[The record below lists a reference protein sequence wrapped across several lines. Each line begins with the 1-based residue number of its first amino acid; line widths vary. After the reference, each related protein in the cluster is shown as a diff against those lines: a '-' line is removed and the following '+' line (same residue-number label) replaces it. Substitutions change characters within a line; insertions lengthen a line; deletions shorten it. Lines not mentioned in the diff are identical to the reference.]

1 VTEELKTLIELQQ
14 IDSQIISLKHT
25 LDTIPSEL
33 KKIDGMI
40 NKFDKEFENEK
51 KKLQDLEKKRK
62 EKERQIEDLHEKIK
76 KLKEKTSQI
85 KTNKEYQA
93 FLLEISSIEDS
104 IKKEEENLLLIFY
117 EIDDNKKLLEESKKE
132 WDNKKSEII
141 QQRKSLELETERIS
155 DEIENLKEKRKN
167 VVSQLPSELY
177 EDYKEL
183 MKKHKG
189 LAVAEVI
196 DEICQGCFLHIPP
209 QLYVEIKLNQTIK
222 YCPQCGRI
230 LYYKAKEKKEEQKV
244 FSE

>member
-93 FLLEISSIEDS
+93 LLLEISLIEDS
-104 IKKEEENLLLIFY
+104 IKKEEDNLLLMFY
-117 EIDDNKKLLEESKKE
+117 EIDENIKILEKSRKEWESKK
-132 WDNKKSEII
+132 NEIL
-141 QQRKSLELETERIS
+141 QLRKDIES
-155 DEIENLKEKRKN
+155 DAEKINNEIENLKEKRKN
-167 VVSQLPSELY
+167 IVSQLPSELY
-177 EDYKEL
+177 EEYKEL

-230 LYYKAKEKKEEQKV
+230 LYYKSKDKKEEQKV
-244 FSE
+244 SSE

>member
-177 EDYKEL
+177 EEYKEL

-230 LYYKAKEKKEEQKV
+230 LYYKAKEKK
-244 FSE
+244 

>member
-1 VTEELKTLIELQQ
+1 MTEELKTLIELQQ

-93 FLLEISSIEDS
+93 LLLEISLIEDS
-104 IKKEEENLLLIFY
+104 IKKEEDNLLLMFY
-117 EIDDNKKLLEESKKE
+117 EIDENMKLLEKSKKE
-132 WDNKKSEII
+132 WESKKNEIL
-141 QQRKSLELETERIS
+141 QLRKNIES
-155 DEIENLKEKRKN
+155 DAEKINNEIENLKAKRKN
-167 VVSQLPSELY
+167 VVSQLPTELY
-177 EDYKEL
+177 EEYKEL

-230 LYYKAKEKKEEQKV
+230 LYYKGKEKTEEQKV
-244 FSE
+244 SSE